1 MLAFAYYL
9 LKVVACSGLLYA
21 WYFFV
26 LRNKRFHQYNRFYL
40 LAITMLAWIIPVCSI
55 ELWVEPVEE
64 LSFRFL
70 TVVSSTDAIVAKQ
83 KASFFTSLTAE
94 QTAALFY
101 SVVASFF
108 LLTLMVSLFKIRR
121 LISQHVRQLWHN
133 ITFVFIDGESPF
145 SFFRY
150 IFWNRE
156 IDIESPKGQQIF
168 NHELVHVKER
178 HSLDKLLIDLILIP
192 GWVNPFFWLIRKELS
207 MIHEFIADQ
216 QSIAHGD
223 VNAFAEMLLHSAY
236 PTHQLATTNSFFHSP
251 IKRRLIMLTT
261 SNKTN
266 YSYARRLLVL
276 PILAL
281 VVVLFAFKAKEKL
294 TTVITPVE
302 TAVRNAAVNMANSAY
317 DPEVPTAK
325 TDGVNTNDVTG
336 STRNLINS
344 TTTGA
349 PADVDVQDT
358 GKRRIILTDTTSKKP
373 MVVLDGGPMMTWQA
387 FEKLDIKPEQI
398 ESMNVFKGENA
409 VAKYGQKGKE
419 GVLEIT
425 LKATAVKSDEP
436 TFARVFT
443 RVENPPYYG
452 AGMLAFAKYIEANL
466 RYPQQA
472 TDNKK
477 EGAVTIQFIVDEKG
491 GLSHFKKLS
500 DVGFGL
506 EDEAIRLLQQSG
518 EWNPGIQNGNKV
530 PVQVEQQVI
539 FKLGA
544 NTVSREPTA
553 VNIDI
558 DKTLLWPMDHG
569 LVNIGFGKQQVPG
582 TQMIM
587 NSDGI
592 FISGTQGAPVRA
604 SAAGK
609 VSSVFTLGDEKAV
622 LVSHGNFYTTYSH
635 LQQVTVKRGQT
646 VDQGSLLGTI
656 ATNKS
661 GVGELL
667 FIVSDNMGKVVDPER
682 YLVKK

>member
-9 LKVVACSGLLYA
+9 LKVVVCSGLLYA

-40 LAITMLAWIIPVCSI
+40 LAISMLAWIIPVCSI
-55 ELWVEPVEE
+55 ELWAASVDE

-70 TVVSSTDAIVAKQ
+70 TVVSTTDAIVAKQ
-83 KASFFTSLTAE
+83 KASFFTSPTAE
-94 QTAALFY
+94 QIAAPLY
-101 SVVASFF
+101 SVIASFF
-108 LLTLMVSLFKIRR
+108 LLTLTVSLFKIRR
-121 LISQHVRQLWHN
+121 LISQHARQLWHN
-133 ITFVFIDGESPF
+133 ITVVFIDGESPF

-223 VNAFAEMLLHSAY
+223 VNAFAEMLFHSAY
-236 PTHQLATTNSFFHSP
+236 PAHQLATTNSFFHSP

-294 TTVITPVE
+294 TTVITPFE
-302 TAVRNAAVNMANSAY
+302 TAVSEAVGDMANSAHY
-317 DPEVPTAK
+317 PEVHTVIMDPTDK
-325 TDGVNTNDVTG
+325 KDVTG
-336 STRNLINS
+336 DKRYSHNSSTNEEPGDL
-344 TTTGA
+344 
-349 PADVDVQDT
+349 DVQDT
-358 GKRRIILTDTTSKKP
+358 GKRRIILNNTTSKKP

-398 ESMNVFKGENA
+398 ESMNVLKGENA

-500 DVGFGL
+500 DAGFGL

-518 EWNPGIQNGNKV
+518 EWNPGIQNGHKV

-544 NTVSREPTA
+544 NAVSKEPAA
-553 VNIDI
+553 VSIDI
-558 DKTLLWPMDHG
+558 DKTLLWPMEHG

-582 TQMIM
+582 TKMVM
-587 NSDGI
+587 TSDGI
-592 FISGTQGAPVRA
+592 FITGAIGAPVKA

-609 VSSVFTLGDEKAV
+609 VTSVFTLSDEMAV
-622 LVSHGNFYTTYSH
+622 VVSHGNFYTTYSH
-635 LQQVTVKRGQT
+635 LQQVKVKRGQT
-646 VDQGSLLGTI
+646 VAQGSLLGRA
-656 ATNKS
+656 ATNKN
-661 GVGELL
+661 GAGELL
-667 FIVSDNMGKVVDPER
+667 FIVSDNLGKVVDPEQ
-682 YLVKK
+682 YLGKK